1 MAASVECNLREQHA
15 LDTAGVGIVYIRQ
28 RVIVRCN
35 RRCADIFGYPDE
47 HALVGVGSEQLHP
60 SRGDLRSLG
69 REAYTTLSAGHAYRT
84 QRRLRRKDG
93 SLWSV
98 EVSATFR
105 KETGREFFVFLRDI
119 TERKR
124 AEQELEQHRHSLQEL
139 VKQRTSGR
147 VEIQVF
153 ANSQLGGVGDYMCS
167 LVASGLGIKA
177 RYDKPGTIQRVSA
190 ALASLGR
197 CPAAIDQI
205 GRAHV

>member
-15 LDTAGVGIVYIRQ
+15 LDTAGVGIVFIRQ

-93 SLWSV
+93 SLFWG
-98 EVSATFR
+98 EL
-105 KETGREFFVFLRDI
+105 TGRLINADNLHEGSIWIVSDMGENLD
-119 TERKR
+119 RK
-124 AEQELEQHRHSLQEL
+124 S
-139 VKQRTSGR
+139 V
-147 VEIQVF
+147 V
-153 ANSQLGGVGDYMCS
+153 
-167 LVASGLGIKA
+167 
-177 RYDKPGTIQRVSA
+177 
-190 ALASLGR
+190 
-197 CPAAIDQI
+197 
-205 GRAHV
+205 